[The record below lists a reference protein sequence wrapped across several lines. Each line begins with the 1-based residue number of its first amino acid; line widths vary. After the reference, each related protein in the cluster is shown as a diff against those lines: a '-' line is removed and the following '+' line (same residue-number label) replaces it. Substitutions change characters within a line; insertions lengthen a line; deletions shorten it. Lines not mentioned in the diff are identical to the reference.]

1 MEKSRLL
8 EVIKQFDRRD
18 IRLFSKFIRSPFF
31 NQQEVLVQLW
41 ECLQEHGEAGS
52 GRMEKAAV
60 YRRLF
65 PDKAYNDQ
73 KLRLLMSDLYQLIG
87 QYIGCREL
95 LADPLKITFLQAM
108 GWQERQNPVQ
118 FERSLLQAEKIA
130 GDADVVS
137 ADLHWD
143 TYRIGLEKYMLT
155 TRLAPTEQFDF
166 SNLVHHID
174 AAYLA
179 ARLRLAC
186 LAFTHKTVYGLDSH
200 FYLLDELLRY
210 ARQSDLLRSP
220 LVGVYYHCY
229 LSLRNSE
236 QDEHFQAFKDILI
249 GKGKVFPV
257 NELRDLYLFAIN
269 YCIRKVNE
277 NQLDFFFQVM
287 DLYKEGLQTGS
298 LMENGQL
305 SRFTYHNI
313 VAAALQ
319 TGEYVWVEQF
329 IQDYKGLL
337 AKEYRESSYSFNLA
351 RLAYRR
357 KQYDVALPLLQ
368 KANYRD
374 LLLNL
379 AAKTLLLKIYYELT
393 EYDLLHAH
401 LTAMKTFIRRK
412 RVIGYHHDNYLKTVR
427 FTTKLLSLNRYDR
440 AACAALR
447 QEIEL
452 DTTLTEREWLL
463 EQLN

>member
-8 EVIKQFDRRD
+8 EVFRQLDRSD
-18 IRLFSKFIRSPFF
+18 IRLFGKFVRSPYF
-31 NQQEVLVQLW
+31 NQQETLVRLW
-41 ECLQEHGEAGS
+41 DYLHIHGSAGKDKL
-52 GRMEKAAV
+52 EKQTV
-60 YRRLF
+60 FRSLF
-65 PDKAYNDQ
+65 PGKPYNDQ
-73 KLRLLMSDLYQLIG
+73 AMRLMMSDLHQLIG
-87 QYIGCREL
+87 QYIGCRQL
-95 LADPLKITFLQAM
+95 FSDPLKLSTLQAA
-108 GWQERQNPVQ
+108 GWQERQNSVQ
-118 FERSLLQAEKIA
+118 FERSLLLAEKIA
-130 GDADVVS
+130 ESATEES

-143 TYRIGLEKYMLT
+143 TYRIGLEKYMFT
-155 TRLAPTEQFDF
+155 ARLAPAGNFDF
-166 SNLVHHID
+166 STLVHHID

-186 LAFTHKTVYGLDSH
+186 LAFTHKTVYGLESQ
-200 FYLLDELLRY
+200 FYFLDELLGY
-210 ARQSDLLRSP
+210 VKQSDLLRSA

-236 QDEHFQAFKDILI
+236 QSEHFQAFKTILI
-249 GKGKVFPV
+249 GQGKSFSAV
-257 NELRDLYLFAIN
+257 ELRDLYLFAIN

-277 NQLDFFFQVM
+277 NQLEFFFQVM

-298 LMENGQL
+298 LLENGQL

-319 TGEYVWVEQF
+319 TGEYSWAEQF

-357 KQYDVALPLLQ
+357 KQYDIALPLLQ

-379 AAKTLLLKIYYELT
+379 AAKTLLLKIYYELS
-393 EYDLLHAH
+393 EHDLLHAH

-412 RVIGYHHDNYLKTVR
+412 RVIGYHHDNYLKIVR
-427 FTTKLLSLNRYDR
+427 FTVKLLTINRFDR
-440 AACAALR
+440 TEREALR
-447 QEIEL
+447 QEIEHDL
-452 DTTLTEREWLL
+452 TLTEREWLL
-463 EQLN
+463 EQLR